1 MFPYESGGVGAGCG
15 HGGAVSGFLDGAVHH
30 QLHQLMAPTGYQ
42 QQQQQ
47 QQMAN
52 GLNGHHEQHHQ
63 HQLAHGHYQ
72 VRESGASSAPFV
84 WTAALR
90 RCRRLLRGRSERAP
104 FDRDFE
110 AFDT

>member
-72 VRESGASSAPFV
+72 PYGSEGFDQDSPRYSSPKPPGLYGESYYIDG
-84 WTAALR
+84 
-90 RCRRLLRGRSERAP
+90 
-104 FDRDFE
+104 
-110 AFDT
+110 

>member
-15 HGGAVSGFLDGAVHH
+15 HGGAVSGFLDDAVHH

-52 GLNGHHEQHHQ
+52 GLNGHHEQHQ
-63 HQLAHGHYQ
+63 RLQLAHGHYQ
-72 VRESGASSAPFV
+72 VG
-84 WTAALR
+84 
-90 RCRRLLRGRSERAP
+90 RRLCLDRRSSPQPSSTRVLRGRSALP
-104 FDRDFE
+104 FLFDRDFE